1 MENQKDAIGIR
12 ISVKKRGC
20 NGYSYNMNYVT
31 EKEQNNRKDEVVDS
45 HGVKVFVD
53 PAALFFIVGTE
64 MNYEVW
70 QRMFI
75 KLKYNIISF

>member
-1 MENQKDAIGIR
+1 
-12 ISVKKRGC
+12 
-20 NGYSYNMNYVT
+20 MNYVT
-31 EKEQNNRKDEVVDS
+31 EKEQNSRKDEVVDS

-70 QRMFI
+70 RRMSI
-75 KLKYNIISF
+75 KLTYNITSF